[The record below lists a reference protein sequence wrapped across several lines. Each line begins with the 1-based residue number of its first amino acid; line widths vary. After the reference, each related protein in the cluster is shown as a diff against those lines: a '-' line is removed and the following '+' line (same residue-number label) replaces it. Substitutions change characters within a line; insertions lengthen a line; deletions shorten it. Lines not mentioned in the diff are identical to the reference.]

1 MKSHNVKHIF
11 YLKHIW
17 SFTDKWEVCKGEV
30 ETLREPLSYGP
41 ARRIAENKFY
51 IVVGKIS

>member
-1 MKSHNVKHIF
+1 MYNGGRFDCV
-11 YLKHIW
+11 L

-30 ETLREPLSYGP
+30 GTLREPLSYGP

-51 IVVGKIS
+51 VVVGKKL